1 MTVANNEFTRAAYMP
16 VRIKGNMPHGSNY
29 WQDNGVTEPTR
40 ELDQF
45 TKKIVNHNSLN
56 RIYSFD
62 S

>member
-40 ELDQF
+40 ELVQF
-45 TKKIVNHNSLN
+45 LKI
-56 RIYSFD
+56 RTCD
-62 S
+62 SQFIKQN